1 MGGKIIY
8 EHFTKFS
15 RDISD
20 YRDASHEAMEWFNRD
35 SMKSPESITFLP
47 GYMGKWPLHKDS
59 APALAMETVSFILR
73 NLRTIPNSETEEIQ
87 C

>member
-20 YRDASHEAMEWFNRD
+20 YREASHEAMEWSHPD
-35 SMKSPESITFLP
+35 SMKSPESITFSP
-47 GYMGKWPLHKDS
+47 GYMGK
-59 APALAMETVSFILR
+59 
-73 NLRTIPNSETEEIQ
+73 
-87 C
+87 